1 MATMIPASMSPDI
14 KSNAEKHI
22 FEWFKN
28 DSNTEGWIVLHSLGI
43 ATHQRVI
50 HGEMDF
56 LVLAPGLGMFALEV
70 KGGRVKRKLG
80 KWHFVNKYGNIDEK
94 VRGPFDQA
102 WEGVYSIR
110 KSIELKLD
118 TSHKHLKNMIF
129 GIGVMFPDI
138 DYASVGV
145 DEAQWQV
152 FDIDDGKNVSAF
164 IKRIAAGTVEN
175 LQRLGYKVTDDMYP
189 TSNDVAYLV
198 SLLRGDFDIDVPIKV
213 KQKYTEDGLLAL
225 TNEQAVCIEQ
235 LADNPR
241 ALIRGTAGTGKTLLA
256 IEAVKQAVVN
266 GERVALFCFNKLLG
280 VWLED
285 YFSEA
290 PLRERPMY
298 VGTFHGYMINLLKAG
313 GINPSPSSGKQDDYY
328 YSEELPDMVIQRLK
342 IIPLKYDR
350 IVVDE
355 AQDLVNSKYLEVM
368 NLSLRNGFSKGK
380 WTMFGDFSMQSIYNN
395 NMTESDYLECL
406 QNRAFFAIFRL
417 NKNCRNTRKICID
430 IENIVGIPENAAFED
445 TIDTPAVNHI
455 TYCDMQDQKVRL
467 EALLLDLKEK
477 NIPAKDIVIL
487 SPKKRCNSV
496 VQLLEG
502 YNIKDYSVKSTGRVR
517 FSTIQAFKGLES
529 STIILTDIE
538 DYQDEKLIYV
548 GLSRARF
555 NLHVL
560 ETEKASS
567 ARTMLFFQR
576 RLTNDR

>member
-1 MATMIPASMSPDI
+1 MATMIPALMSPDI

-22 FEWFKN
+22 FEWFRN
-28 DSNTEGWIVLHSLGI
+28 DPNTESWIVLHSLGI
-43 ATHQRVI
+43 AAHQRVI

-56 LVLAPGLGMFALEV
+56 LVLAPRLGMFALEV

-80 KWHFVNKYGNIDEK
+80 KWHFINKYGNIDEK

-102 WEGVYSIR
+102 WEGIYSIR
-110 KSIELKLD
+110 KSVESKLD

-138 DYASVGV
+138 DYASMGV

-152 FDIDDGKNVSAF
+152 FDIDDGKNVFAF
-164 IKRIAAGTVEN
+164 IKRIAAGAVEN
-175 LQRLGYKVTDDMYP
+175 LQHLEYKITDDMYP
-189 TSNDVAYLV
+189 TSDDVVYLAN
-198 SLLRGDFDIDVPIKV
+198 LLRGDFDLDVPLKV

-225 TNEQAVCIEQ
+225 TNEQALCIEQ

-256 IEAVKQAVVN
+256 IESVKQAIAN
-266 GERVALFCFNKLLG
+266 GERVALFCFNRLLG
-280 VWLED
+280 EWLED
-285 YFSEA
+285 YFSDT
-290 PLRERPMY
+290 PLGERPMY
-298 VGTFHGYMINLLKAG
+298 VGNFHSYMINLLNVG
-313 GINPSPSSGKQDDYY
+313 GINPSHSSGKQDDYY
-328 YSEELPDMVIQRLK
+328 YSVELPDMVIQRLK
-342 IIPLKYDR
+342 TIALKYDR

-355 AQDLVNSKYLEVM
+355 AQDLVKSKYLEVM
-368 NLSLRNGFSKGK
+368 DLSLQNGLSRGK

-395 NMTESDYLECL
+395 NMTESTYLECL

-417 NKNCRNTRKICID
+417 NKNCRNTKKICID

-445 TIDTPAVNHI
+445 TIDTPAVDHI
-455 TYCDMQDQKVRL
+455 TYSDMRDQKVKL
-467 EALLLDLKEK
+467 EALLLDLKAK
-477 NIPAKDIVIL
+477 NIQAKDIVIL
-487 SPKKRCNSV
+487 SPKKRSNSV
-496 VQLLEG
+496 VELLDG
-502 YNIKDYSVKSTGRVR
+502 YNIKDYSVKSTGRIR

-529 STIILTDIE
+529 STVILTDIK

-555 NLHVL
+555 KLHVL
-560 ETEKASS
+560 ETENASS

-576 RLTNDR
+576 RLANGR